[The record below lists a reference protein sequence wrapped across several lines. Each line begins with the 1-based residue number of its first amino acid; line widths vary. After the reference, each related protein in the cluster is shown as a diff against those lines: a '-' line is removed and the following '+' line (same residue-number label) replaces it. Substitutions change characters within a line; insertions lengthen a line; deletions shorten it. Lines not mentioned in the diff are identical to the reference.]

1 MSIFRDS
8 TSSKLER
15 RFTHSN
21 GTPTTAPPIK
31 GTADESNHHKTL
43 TNKTRSQFEVI
54 IWSVINNLFI
64 RLVIE

>member
-31 GTADESNHHKTL
+31 GTADGATHLKNTDQQNPVTVRGPHLERHK
-43 TNKTRSQFEVI
+43 
-54 IWSVINNLFI
+54 
-64 RLVIE
+64 